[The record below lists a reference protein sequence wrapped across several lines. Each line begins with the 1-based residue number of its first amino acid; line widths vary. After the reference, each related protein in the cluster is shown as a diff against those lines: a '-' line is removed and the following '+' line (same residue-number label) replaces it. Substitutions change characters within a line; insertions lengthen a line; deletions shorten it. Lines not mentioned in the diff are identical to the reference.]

1 MKPSAKQ
8 ISPNAFSNIPR
19 PFKRGSIWWLCLCA
33 LWLAGCATNKDRF
46 INRQWHSLNSK
57 YNVLFNGEM
66 AFENAWI
73 GLQNGYQENF
83 WEPLPIERFV
93 PSEFASFSNAPE
105 ADSPFSLAEEKAVKA
120 VKMHGMTIKG
130 VEHNAQMIHAYSLLG
145 RARYF
150 DQRFV
155 PALEAFNYMIRRYP
169 ASNKLNELR
178 IWKEKT
184 NLRLG
189 NEAVALENIKRLLK
203 FRKLK
208 GQSLA
213 NAHAVSAQA
222 YLSLYAI
229 DSAVWDLKKSLKHSK
244 VPIEKARYGYILGQL
259 FQAQKKPDSAL
270 WAYEA
275 VVDLNRRIPRIFL
288 IQAQLQTLFL
298 KAIAGNT
305 DQEAILALTKMEE
318 NWENKA
324 FLDRIYYEKSQL
336 LRARHQDSNAVAYAQ
351 KSLRTAKTDP
361 KRNAENY
368 RLIAAIYFEKGA
380 YSKSEVYYDS
390 LSQNLK
396 DSSIEHRLTLNK
408 IKSLKNLVLF
418 EKQAQLS
425 DSLLK
430 IAALSPSD
438 QVLFIRNLITQEKK
452 QDSLG
457 LLVNRGLSNVEGT
470 PYSEG
475 FQNKAAYQ
483 NNSSIET
490 AAALKQKEVSPVASA
505 GVSAQSNRN
514 LDRKSTF
521 YFYNTQAAENGMLAF
536 RAQWG
541 DRALAD
547 NWRWIITP
555 QAPKRS
561 AVGAKGAGLATGN
574 KTAGL
579 QATQANGLGSR
590 GVMGIETQEIKKTPI
605 NWEERAGIYL
615 AGVPKGQR
623 ALRALIESGEQ
634 AYYQLGRLF
643 ADDFNRPDLAQN
655 KLETLLN
662 KPPLTSVQLPATYA
676 LFKAYEVQNNN
687 KAQRLRSLILRDYP
701 KSDYAKAIINPAA
714 LYERQQLLEQRY
726 DSLYKQYTKQDFS
739 AVMAGTTQLLADLL
753 EDPKGAPTALLQANT
768 VGRLYGFAAYSSALM
783 ALTTQYPNT
792 PVAISAK
799 KSLSAFEENPPTATF
814 EKQADRDRW
823 YLALLHTDQNDS
835 LVNQAYLNKFI
846 EKFPTYTIQREVYAP
861 GKTFYIIT
869 GFEDKLAAQ
878 ILKEAQFFKEERLEN
893 QEFFVVLRSH
903 YKTLQ
908 LFKNL
913 EGYKKHLEAARG
925 QSLKPN

>member
-1 MKPSAKQ
+1 MKPNSKQ
-8 ISPNAFSNIPR
+8 ISPYAFLHIPR

-66 AFENAWI
+66 AFESAWI

-93 PSEFASFSNAPE
+93 PSEFASFSNGPV

-120 VKMHGMTIKG
+120 VKTHGMTIEG
-130 VEHNAQMIHAYSLLG
+130 EEHNAQMIHAYSLLG

-155 PALEAFNYMIRRYP
+155 PALEAFNYIIRRYP

-189 NEAVALENIKRLLK
+189 NEAIALENIKRLLK

-222 YLSLYAI
+222 YLSLNAI
-229 DSAVWDLKKSLKHSK
+229 DSAAWDLKKSLKHSK
-244 VPIEKARYGYILGQL
+244 VFIEKARYGYILGQL
-259 FQAQKKPDSAL
+259 FQAQKKEDSAL
-270 WAYEA
+270 WAYET

-298 KAIAGNT
+298 KATAGNS

-324 FLDRIYYEKSQL
+324 FLDRIYYEKAQL
-336 LRARHQDSNAVAYAQ
+336 FRARRQDSNAVAYAQ
-351 KSLRTAKTDP
+351 KSLKIAKTDL

-396 DSSIEHRLTLNK
+396 ESSIEQRITLNK
-408 IKSLKNLVLF
+408 IKSLKDLVFF

-438 QVLFIRNLITQEKK
+438 QFIFIRNLITKEKK
-452 QDSLG
+452 KDSLG
-457 LLVNRGLSNVEGT
+457 LLVNRGLPNIEDTGDRA
-470 PYSEG
+470 G
-475 FQNKAAYQ
+475 FQNIAAYQ
-483 NNSSIET
+483 YNSSIET
-490 AAALKQKEVSPVASA
+490 AEALKQKKVNPAASE
-505 GVSAQSNRN
+505 GVNLQSNQY

-541 DRALAD
+541 DRALED
-547 NWRWIITP
+547 NWRWIIAP
-555 QAPKRS
+555 QASETK
-561 AVGAKGAGLATGN
+561 AKGVKLAGLVTGN
-574 KTAGL
+574 LTP
-579 QATQANGLGSR
+579 GLGGR
-590 GVMGIETQEIKKTPI
+590 GGLAIETLEIKKTPI
-605 NWEERAGIYL
+605 NWEERLSIYL
-615 AGVPKGQR
+615 AGVPKTQTVLS
-623 ALRALIESGEQ
+623 ALTKSGEQ

-643 ADDFNRPDLAQN
+643 ADEFNRPDLTQN

-662 KPPLTSVQLPATYA
+662 KPPLTSVKLPATYA
-676 LFKAYEVQNNN
+676 LFKAYEAQDNN
-687 KAQRLRSLILRDYP
+687 KAQLLRTLILRDYP
-701 KSDYAKAIINPAA
+701 ESDYAKAIINPAA
-714 LYERQQLLEQRY
+714 FYDRQKLLEQRY
-726 DSLYKQYTKQDFS
+726 DSLYQQYTKQDFS
-739 AVMAGTTQLLADLL
+739 AVMVGTTQLLADLL
-753 EDPKGAPTALLQANT
+753 EDPKGAPTALLRANT
-768 VGRLYGFAAYSSALM
+768 VGRLYGFAAYKSALIS
-783 ALTTQYPNT
+783 LTTQYPKT
-792 PVAISAK
+792 SVAISAQN
-799 KSLSAFEENPPTATF
+799 SLSAFEENPPTTTF
-814 EKQADRDRW
+814 GKQADRDRW
-823 YLALLHTDQNDS
+823 YLALLYSDQNDS
-835 LVNQAYLNKFI
+835 LANQAYLNKLI
-846 EKFPTYTIQREVYAP
+846 EKFPAYKIQREVYAP
-861 GKTFYIIT
+861 NKTFYVIT
-869 GFEDKLAAQ
+869 GFKDKDAAQ
-878 ILKEAQFFKEERLEN
+878 MLKEDQFFKEERLDN

-908 LFKNL
+908 LFKSL
-913 EGYKKHLEAARG
+913 EGYKKHQEAATG
-925 QSLKPN
+925 QSLKPK